1 MSALSAFL
9 NWRAGKK
16 AAASTPSLTRK
27 NPPFDPAA
35 KSKLPKEIV
44 NAIGV
49 LSTNQLE
56 QLRKELAIPYPERP
70 YKKELSNNDKE
81 SLLQRWQDLSINEKQ
96 DYFKRALNNIPK
108 VMKSIEQEKATID
121 NAMSRPLLR
130 IELEKLLSTVAN

>member
-16 AAASTPSLTRK
+16 ASAAAPSLTRK

-70 YKKELSNNDKE
+70 YKKDDVKAWASRLPEGQL
-81 SLLQRWQDLSINEKQ
+81 
-96 DYFKRALNNIPK
+96 RALIQQLK
-108 VMKSIEQEKATID
+108 TM
-121 NAMSRPLLR
+121 
-130 IELEKLLSTVAN
+130 